1 MFVRLKK
8 TGNYRYLQIVQTY
21 REGKKVKQRV
31 ISTLGRL
38 EELQAKGEIE
48 SIITSLSKYSQ
59 EVLMCL
65 TGRGD
70 PKSISFIIGPVLVF
84 ERLWRECGM
93 YSIINQ
99 LLEGRKFEFDVE
111 RAIFVTVLH
120 RLFISGSDRSCE
132 YWMKGYR
139 IDGSER
145 LSLHHFYRA
154 MAFLGSAV
162 DDQTGKTPF
171 APRCIKDLVEEK
183 LFSLRRNLFTELEL
197 VFFDTTSIYFEGKGG
212 EEIGQYGNSKDHR
225 SDRMQMIVGAV
236 LDNKGFPLCCEI
248 WPGNTADV
256 NTLLPVANRLR
267 KRFGV
272 EKMCIVAD
280 RGMISQSTVEA
291 MEARGLTYI
300 LGVRMRRVNHVKQE
314 VLSRA
319 GRYQEVV
326 PEIKLSKA
334 PAPLKVKEVM
344 HNDTRYIVCLNP
356 RQARKDKADRDMI
369 VESLRDRIKS
379 GAKTMIGNKGYRK
392 YLQVTKGAIKINDS
406 KVMEEERYDGKWV
419 LTTNLDMPADR
430 IALKYKELWMVE
442 HIFRD
447 VKSILETRP
456 IYHKVD
462 ETIRGHVFCS
472 FLALVLRKELD
483 MRMEVTGESVEW
495 QQIKQDLKRLQEM
508 VIEQSGSKIALRTEA
523 SGDCHKVFK
532 AIGMALPPTIRKI
545 EM

>member
-8 TGNYRYLQIVQTY
+8 TGSYQYLQIVQTY

-31 ISTLGRL
+31 ICTLGRL
-38 EELQAKGEIE
+38 EELQEKGEIE

-70 PKSISFIIGPVLVF
+70 PRSVSFIIGPVLVF
-84 ERLWRECGM
+84 ERLWRECGI

-99 LLEGRKFEFDVE
+99 LIEGRKFEFNVE

-154 MAFLGSAV
+154 MAFLGSPV
-162 DDQTGKTPF
+162 DDQRGKTPF

-183 LFSLRRNLFTELEL
+183 LFSIRRNLFTELEL
-197 VFFDTTSIYFEGKGG
+197 VFFDTTSISFEGKGG

-225 SDRMQMIVGAV
+225 SDRRQLVVGAV

-248 WPGNTADV
+248 WSGNIADV

-280 RGMISQSTVEA
+280 RGMISQSTVET
-291 MEARGLTYI
+291 MEARGLNYI
-300 LGVRMRRVNHVKQE
+300 LGVRMRRVNHVKRE

-356 RQARKDKADRDMI
+356 RQSRKDKADRDMI

-392 YLQVTKGAIKINDS
+392 YLQITKGAIKIDDS
-406 KVMEEERYDGKWV
+406 KVMEEERNDGKWV
-419 LTTNLDMPADR
+419 LTTNLDMPADK

-442 HIFRD
+442 HVFRD

-483 MRMEVTGESVEW
+483 MRMEVTGESIEW
-495 QQIKQDLKRLQEM
+495 MQVKQDLKRLQEV
-508 VIEQSGSKIALRTEA
+508 VIEQSGRKIALRTEA
-523 SGDCHKVFK
+523 SGDCYKVFK
-532 AIGMALPPTIRKI
+532 AVGMALPPTIRKI

>member
-1 MFVRLKK
+1 MFVRIKK
-8 TGNYRYLQIVQTY
+8 TGSYKYLQIVQTY

-38 EELQAKGEIE
+38 EDLQKKGEIE

-59 EVLMCL
+59 EVIMCL

-70 PKSISFIIGPVLVF
+70 PKCASFIIGPVLVF
-84 ERLWRECGM
+84 ERLWRECGL
-93 YSIINQ
+93 YSVINQ

-139 IDGSER
+139 IDGAEK

-154 MAFLGSAV
+154 MAFLGSPV
-162 DDQTGKTPF
+162 DEQLGKTPF

-212 EEIGQYGNSKDHR
+212 DEIGRYGNSKDHR
-225 SDRMQMIVGAV
+225 SDRRQMIVGAV

-280 RGMISQSTVEA
+280 RGMISQGTVGA
-291 MEARGLTYI
+291 MEANGINYI
-300 LGVRMRRVNHVKQE
+300 LGVRMRRVNHVKRE

-326 PEIKLSKA
+326 PEINLSKA
-334 PAPLKVKEVM
+334 PAPLRVKEVM

-356 RQARKDKADRDMI
+356 RQARKDKADRDTI

-392 YLQVTKGAIKINDS
+392 YLKVTKGTIKIDNL

-419 LTTNLDMPADR
+419 LTTNLNMPADR

-456 IYHKVD
+456 VYHKVD

-483 MRMEVTGESVEW
+483 MRIEAIGETVEW
-495 QQIKQDLKRLQEM
+495 LQVKQDLKRLHEV
-508 VIEQSGSKIALRTEA
+508 VIEQSGRKIALRTEA
-523 SGDCHKVFK
+523 LGDCHKVFK
-532 AIGMALPPTIRKI
+532 AIGMALPPTIREI

>member
-8 TGNYRYLQIVQTY
+8 AGSYQYLQIVQTY

-38 EELQAKGEIE
+38 EELQEKGEIE
-48 SIITSLSKYSQ
+48 SIIISLSKYSQ

-70 PKSISFIIGPVLVF
+70 PKGVSFIIGPVLIF
-84 ERLWRECGM
+84 ERLWRECGL
-93 YSIINQ
+93 YSIMSQ

-154 MAFLGSAV
+154 MAFLGSLV
-162 DDQTGKTPF
+162 DDQSGKTPF

-183 LFSLRRNLFTELEL
+183 LFSIRRNLFTELEL

-212 EEIGQYGNSKDHR
+212 DEIGQYGNSKDHR
-225 SDRMQMIVGAV
+225 SDRRQMVVGAV

-267 KRFGV
+267 RRFGV

-291 MEARGLTYI
+291 MEAKGLSYI
-300 LGVRMRRVNHVKQE
+300 LGVRMRRVNHVKRE

-326 PEIKLSKA
+326 PEIKISKA
-334 PAPLKVKEVM
+334 PSPLKVKEVM

-356 RQARKDKADRDMI
+356 RQARKDKTDRDMI
-369 VESLRDRIKS
+369 VESLKDRIKS

-392 YLQVTKGAIKINDS
+392 YLQVTKGTIKINDS

-419 LTTNLDMPADR
+419 LTTNLDMPADK

-456 IYHKVD
+456 IYHKID

-483 MRMEVTGESVEW
+483 MRMEAMGEIVEW
-495 QQIKQDLKRLQEM
+495 LQVKQDLKRLHEV
-508 VIEQSGSKIALRTEA
+508 VIEQSGRKIALRTEA
-523 SGDCHKVFK
+523 SGDCQKVFK

>member
-8 TGNYRYLQIVQTY
+8 TGSYQYLQIVQTY

-38 EELQAKGEIE
+38 EELQEKGEIE

-59 EVLMCL
+59 EVIMCL
-65 TGRGD
+65 TGRSD
-70 PKSISFIIGPVLVF
+70 PKSVSFIIGPVLIF
-84 ERLWRECGM
+84 ERLWRECGL

-99 LLEGRKFEFDVE
+99 LIEGRKFEFDVE

-154 MAFLGSAV
+154 MAFLGSPV
-162 DDQTGKTPF
+162 DDQSGKTPF

-183 LFSLRRNLFTELEL
+183 LFSIRRNLFTELEL

-212 EEIGQYGNSKDHR
+212 DEIGQYGNSKDHR
-225 SDRMQMIVGAV
+225 SDRRQMVVGAV

-291 MEARGLTYI
+291 MEARGLNYI
-300 LGVRMRRVNHVKQE
+300 LGVRMRRVNHVKRE

-334 PAPLKVKEVM
+334 PAPLRVKEVM

-356 RQARKDKADRDMI
+356 RQARKDKADRDII

-392 YLQVTKGAIKINDS
+392 YLQVTNGAIKINDS

-442 HIFRD
+442 HVFRD

-456 IYHKVD
+456 VYHKVD

-483 MRMEVTGESVEW
+483 MRMEAMGEIVEW
-495 QQIKQDLKRLQEM
+495 LHVKQDLKRLHEV
-508 VIEQSGSKIALRTEA
+508 VIEQSGKKIALRTEA

-532 AIGMALPPTIRKI
+532 AVGMALPPTIRKI

>member
-8 TGNYRYLQIVQTY
+8 TGSYQYLQIVQTY

-31 ISTLGRL
+31 ISTLCRL
-38 EELQAKGEIE
+38 EELQEKGNIE

-70 PKSISFIIGPVLVF
+70 PKSVSFIIGPVLVF
-84 ERLWRECGM
+84 ERLWRECSL

-145 LSLHHFYRA
+145 LYLHHFYRA
-154 MAFLGSAV
+154 MAFLGSPV
-162 DDQTGKTPF
+162 DDQSGKTPF

-183 LFSLRRNLFTELEL
+183 LFSIRRNLFTELEL

-212 EEIGQYGNSKDHR
+212 DEIGQYGNSKDHR
-225 SDRMQMIVGAV
+225 SDRRQMVVGAV

-291 MEARGLTYI
+291 MEDRGLNYI
-300 LGVRMRRVNHVKQE
+300 LGVRMRRVNYVKRE

-326 PEIKLSKA
+326 PEIKLSSA
-334 PAPLKVKEVM
+334 PAQLRVKEVI
-344 HNDTRYIVCLNP
+344 HNDTRYIVCINP

-379 GAKTMIGNKGYRK
+379 GVKTMIGNKGYRK
-392 YLQVTKGAIKINDS
+392 YLQVTKGAIKIDDS
-406 KVMEEERYDGKWV
+406 KVIEEERYDGKWV
-419 LTTNLDMPADR
+419 LTTNLDMPADK

-442 HIFRD
+442 HVFRD

-456 IYHKVD
+456 VYHKVD

-472 FLALVLRKELD
+472 FLSLVLRKELD
-483 MRMEVTGESVEW
+483 MRMEAMGESVEW
-495 QQIKQDLKRLQEM
+495 LQVKQDLKRLHEV
-508 VIEQSGSKIALRTEA
+508 VIEQSGRKIALRTEA

>member
-8 TGNYRYLQIVQTY
+8 TGSYQYLQIVQTY

-38 EELQAKGEIE
+38 EDLQEKGEIE

-70 PKSISFIIGPVLVF
+70 PKSVSFIIGPAMIF
-84 ERLWRECGM
+84 ERLWRECGL

-99 LLEGRKFEFDVE
+99 LIEGRKFEFDVE

-154 MAFLGSAV
+154 MSFLGNPV
-162 DDQTGKTPF
+162 DDQSGKTPF

-183 LFSLRRNLFTELEL
+183 LFSIRRNLFTELEL

-212 EEIGQYGNSKDHR
+212 DEIGQYGNSKDHR
-225 SDRMQMIVGAV
+225 SDRRQMVVGAV

-291 MEARGLTYI
+291 MEAKGLNYI
-300 LGVRMRRVNHVKQE
+300 LGVRMRRVNHVKRE
-314 VLSRA
+314 VLTRA

-379 GAKTMIGNKGYRK
+379 GVKTMIGNKGYRK

-419 LTTNLDMPADR
+419 LTTNLDMPADK

-442 HIFRD
+442 HVFRD

-456 IYHKVD
+456 VYHKVD

-483 MRMEVTGESVEW
+483 MRMEAMGEIVEW
-495 QQIKQDLKRLQEM
+495 LQIKQDLKRLHEV
-508 VIEQSGSKIALRTEA
+508 VIEQSGRKIALRTEA

-532 AIGMALPPTIRKI
+532 AVGMALPPTIRKI

>member
-8 TGNYRYLQIVQTY
+8 TGNYNYLQIVQTY

-38 EELQAKGEIE
+38 EELQAKGDIE
-48 SIITSLSKYSQ
+48 SIIGSLSNYSH

-65 TGRGD
+65 TGKGD
-70 PKSISFIIGPVLVF
+70 PKGESFIIGPVLVF
-84 ERLWRECGM
+84 ERLWKDSGLH
-93 YSIINQ
+93 SVINQ
-99 LLEGRKFEFDVE
+99 LLEGRKYGFDVE
-111 RAIFVTVLH
+111 KAIFVTVLH

-132 YWMKGYR
+132 HWMKGYR
-139 IDGSER
+139 IDDSEK

-154 MAFLGSAV
+154 MAFLGSSI
-162 DDQTGKTPF
+162 DEQLGKTPF
-171 APRCIKDLVEEK
+171 APRCIKDLVEER

-212 EEIGQYGNSKDHR
+212 DEIGQYGNSKDHR
-225 SDRMQMIVGAV
+225 SDRVQMVVGAV

-256 NTLLPVANRLR
+256 NTLLPVVNRLR

-272 EKMCIVAD
+272 ESMCVVAD
-280 RGMISQSTVEA
+280 RGMISQVTVKA
-291 MEARGLTYI
+291 MEAKGLNYI
-300 LGVRMRRVNHVKQE
+300 LGVRMRRVNNVKRE
-314 VLSRA
+314 VISRA
-319 GRYQEVV
+319 GRYQKVV
-326 PEIKLSKA
+326 PELNLSKA

-344 HNDTRYIVCLNP
+344 YDDTRYIVCLNP
-356 RQARKDKADRDMI
+356 RQARKDKADRGII
-369 VESLRDRIKS
+369 VEDLKDRIKS
-379 GAKTMIGNKGYRK
+379 GAKSMIGNKGYRK
-392 YLQVTKGAIKINDS
+392 YLQVTKDTIRIDES
-406 KVMEEERYDGKWV
+406 KVREEERYDGKWV
-419 LTTNLDMPADR
+419 LTTNLDMPADKV
-430 IALKYKELWMVE
+430 ALKYKELWRVE
-442 HIFRD
+442 YVFRD

-483 MRMEVTGESVEW
+483 MRMEAMGEYVEW
-495 QQIKQDLKRLQEM
+495 LQIKQDLKRLQEV
-508 VIEQSGSKIALRTEA
+508 VIEQSGKKIALRTEA
-523 SGDCHKVFK
+523 SGECYKVFK

-545 EM
+545 GM

>member
-8 TGNYRYLQIVQTY
+8 TGSYQYLQIVQTY

-38 EELQAKGEIE
+38 EELQEKGEIE

-59 EVLMCL
+59 EIIMCL
-65 TGRGD
+65 TGRSN
-70 PKSISFIIGPVLVF
+70 PKGVPFIIGPVLIF
-84 ERLWRECGM
+84 ERLWKECGLD
-93 YSIINQ
+93 SIINQ

-154 MAFLGSAV
+154 MAFLGSLI
-162 DDQTGKTPF
+162 DDQSGKTPF

-183 LFSLRRNLFTELEL
+183 LFSIRRNLFTELEL

-212 EEIGQYGNSKDHR
+212 DEIGQYGNSKDHR
-225 SDRMQMIVGAV
+225 SDRRQMIVGAV

-291 MEARGLTYI
+291 MEAKGLNYI
-300 LGVRMRRVNHVKQE
+300 LGVRMRRVNYVKRE
-314 VLSRA
+314 ILSRA

-326 PEIKLSKA
+326 PELKLSKA
-334 PAPLKVKEVM
+334 PAPLRVKEVM

-356 RQARKDKADRDMI
+356 RQARKDKADRDTI

-419 LTTNLDMPADR
+419 LTTSLDMPADK

-442 HIFRD
+442 HISRD

-472 FLALVLRKELD
+472 FLAIVLRKELD
-483 MRMEVTGESVEW
+483 MRMEAMGESVEW
-495 QQIKQDLKRLQEM
+495 LQVKQDLKRLQEV
-508 VIEQSGSKIALRTEA
+508 VIEQSGRKIGLRTEVH
-523 SGDCHKVFK
+523 GDCHKVFK
-532 AIGMALPPTIRKI
+532 AIGMALPPTISEI

>member
-8 TGNYRYLQIVQTY
+8 TGSYQYLQIVQTY

-38 EELQAKGEIE
+38 EQLQENGEIE

-70 PKSISFIIGPVLVF
+70 PESVSFIIGPVLVF
-84 ERLWRECGM
+84 ERLWRECGL

-154 MAFLGSAV
+154 MAFLGTPV
-162 DDQTGKTPF
+162 DDQSGKTPF

-183 LFSLRRNLFTELEL
+183 LFSIRRNLFTELEL

-212 EEIGQYGNSKDHR
+212 DNLGQYGNSKDHR
-225 SDRMQMIVGAV
+225 SDRRQMVVGAV

-248 WPGNTADV
+248 WPGNIADV

-280 RGMISQSTVEA
+280 RGMISQSTVET
-291 MEARGLTYI
+291 MEVRELNYI
-300 LGVRMRRVNHVKQE
+300 LGVRMRRVNYVKRE

-334 PAPLKVKEVM
+334 PAPLRVKEVI

-379 GAKTMIGNKGYRK
+379 GVKTMIGNKGYRK
-392 YLQVTKGAIKINDS
+392 YLQVTKGAIKIDDS

-419 LTTNLDMPADR
+419 LTTNLDMPADK

-442 HIFRD
+442 HVFRD

-456 IYHKVD
+456 VYHKVD

-483 MRMEVTGESVEW
+483 MRMEAMGESIEW
-495 QQIKQDLKRLQEM
+495 LQVKQDLKRLHEI
-508 VIEQSGSKIALRTEA
+508 VIEQSGRKIALRTEA
-523 SGDCHKVFK
+523 TGDCHKVFK

>member
-8 TGNYRYLQIVQTY
+8 TGSYQYLQIVQTY
-21 REGKKVKQRV
+21 REGRKVKQRV

-38 EELQAKGEIE
+38 EELQEKGDIE

-70 PKSISFIIGPVLVF
+70 PKSVSFIIGPVLVF
-84 ERLWRECGM
+84 ERLWRECGL

-145 LSLHHFYRA
+145 LYLHHFYRA
-154 MAFLGSAV
+154 MAFLGSPV
-162 DDQTGKTPF
+162 DDQSGKTPF

-183 LFSLRRNLFTELEL
+183 LFSIRRNLFTELEL

-212 EEIGQYGNSKDHR
+212 DEIGQYGNSKDHR
-225 SDRMQMIVGAV
+225 SDRRQMVVGAV

-291 MEARGLTYI
+291 METRGLNYI
-300 LGVRMRRVNHVKQE
+300 LGVRMRRVNHVKRE

-319 GRYQEVV
+319 GSYQEVV

-356 RQARKDKADRDMI
+356 RQARKDKADRDTI

-379 GAKTMIGNKGYRK
+379 GVKTMIGNKGYRK
-392 YLQVTKGAIKINDS
+392 YLQVTKGAIKIDDS
-406 KVMEEERYDGKWV
+406 KVIEEERYDGKWV
-419 LTTNLDMPADR
+419 LTTNLDMPADK

-442 HIFRD
+442 HVFRD

-456 IYHKVD
+456 VYHKVD

-472 FLALVLRKELD
+472 FLSLVLRKELD
-483 MRMEVTGESVEW
+483 MRMEAMGESVEW
-495 QQIKQDLKRLQEM
+495 LQLKQDLKRLQEV
-508 VIEQSGSKIALRTEA
+508 VIGQSGRKIALRTEA
-523 SGDCHKVFK
+523 PGDCHKVFK

>member
-8 TGNYRYLQIVQTY
+8 TGSYQYLQIVQTY

-31 ISTLGRL
+31 ICTLGRL
-38 EELQAKGEIE
+38 EELQEKGEIE

-70 PKSISFIIGPVLVF
+70 PRSVSFIIGPVLVF
-84 ERLWRECGM
+84 ERLWRECGI

-99 LLEGRKFEFDVE
+99 LIEGRKFEFNVE

-154 MAFLGSAV
+154 MAFLGSPV
-162 DDQTGKTPF
+162 DDQRGKTPF

-183 LFSLRRNLFTELEL
+183 LFSIRRNLFTELEL

-225 SDRMQMIVGAV
+225 SDRRQLVVGAV

-248 WPGNTADV
+248 WSGNIADV

-280 RGMISQSTVEA
+280 RGMISQSTVET
-291 MEARGLTYI
+291 MEARGLNYI
-300 LGVRMRRVNHVKQE
+300 LGVRMRRVNHVKRE

-356 RQARKDKADRDMI
+356 RQSRKDKADRDMI

-392 YLQVTKGAIKINDS
+392 YLQITKGAIKIDDS
-406 KVMEEERYDGKWV
+406 KVMEEERNDGKWV
-419 LTTNLDMPADR
+419 LTTNLDMPADK

-442 HIFRD
+442 HVFRD

-483 MRMEVTGESVEW
+483 MRMEVTGESIEW
-495 QQIKQDLKRLQEM
+495 MQVKQDLKRLQEV
-508 VIEQSGSKIALRTEA
+508 VIEQSGRKIALRTEA
-523 SGDCHKVFK
+523 SGDCYKVFK
-532 AIGMALPPTIRKI
+532 AVGMALPPTIRKI

>member
-8 TGNYRYLQIVQTY
+8 TGNYQYLQIVQTY

-38 EELQAKGEIE
+38 EELQEKGEIE
-48 SIITSLSKYSQ
+48 SILTSLSKYSQ

-65 TGRGD
+65 TGRGN
-70 PKSISFIIGPVLVF
+70 PISASFIIGPVLIF
-84 ERLWRECGM
+84 ERLWRECGL

-145 LSLHHFYRA
+145 LSLHHFYRS
-154 MAFLGSAV
+154 MAFLGSPV
-162 DDQTGKTPF
+162 DDQSGKTPF

-183 LFSLRRNLFTELEL
+183 LFSIRRNLFTELEL

-212 EEIGQYGNSKDHR
+212 DEIGQYGNSKDHR
-225 SDRMQMIVGAV
+225 SDRRQMIVGAV

-248 WPGNTADV
+248 WPGNIADV
-256 NTLLPVANRLR
+256 NTLMPVANRLR

-291 MEARGLTYI
+291 MEARGLNYI
-300 LGVRMRRVNHVKQE
+300 LGVRMRRVNHVKRE

-319 GRYQEVV
+319 GRYQEVI

-334 PAPLKVKEVM
+334 PAPLRVKEVM
-344 HNDTRYIVCLNP
+344 HNDTRYILCLNP
-356 RQARKDKADRDMI
+356 RQARKDKADRDII

-483 MRMEVTGESVEW
+483 MRMEAMGEIVEW
-495 QQIKQDLKRLQEM
+495 LQIKQDLKRLHEV
-508 VIEQSGSKIALRTEA
+508 VIEQSGRKIALRTEA

-532 AIGMALPPTIRKI
+532 AVGMALPPTIRKM

>member
-8 TGNYRYLQIVQTY
+8 TGSYKYLQIVQTY

-38 EELQAKGEIE
+38 EDLQEKGEIE
-48 SIITSLSKYSQ
+48 SIIASLSNYSK
-59 EVLMCL
+59 EVMMCL
-65 TGRGD
+65 SGRGN
-70 PKSISFIIGPVLVF
+70 PRGVSLIIGPALIF
-84 ERLWRECGM
+84 DRLWRDCGL
-93 YSIINQ
+93 YNIINQ
-99 LLEGRKFEFDVE
+99 LLEGRKYEFDVE

-120 RLFISGSDRSCE
+120 RLFVSGSDRSCE

-139 IDGSER
+139 IDGSDS

-154 MAFLGSAV
+154 MAFLGSSV
-162 DDQTGKTPF
+162 EDQQGKTPF

-183 LFSLRRNLFTELEL
+183 LFSIRRNLFTELEL

-225 SDRMQMIVGAV
+225 SDRRQMVVGAV

-248 WPGNTADV
+248 WPGNIADV
-256 NTLLPVANRLR
+256 NTLLPVANRLQ

-272 EKMCIVAD
+272 ERMCIVAD
-280 RGMISQSTVEA
+280 RGMISKKTIEA
-291 MEARGLTYI
+291 IEAKELNYI
-300 LGVRMRRVNHVKQE
+300 LGVRMRRVNHVKLE

-326 PEIKLSKA
+326 TELKLSKA

-356 RQARKDKADRDMI
+356 RQARRDKADRDI
-369 VESLRDRIKS
+369 IIESLKDRIKN

-392 YLQVTKGAIKINDS
+392 YLKITKGAIRIDDS

-419 LTTNLDMPADR
+419 LTTNLDMPADK

-442 HIFRD
+442 HVFRD

-483 MRMEVTGESVEW
+483 MRMEISGESVEW
-495 QQIKQDLKRLQEM
+495 MQIKQDLKRLQE
-508 VIEQSGSKIALRTEA
+508 VTIDQSGRKIALRTEA
-523 SGDCHKVFK
+523 SGDCYKVFK
-532 AIGMALPPTIRKI
+532 SIGMAMPPTIRKV

>member
-1 MFVRLKK
+1 MFVRIKK
-8 TGNYRYLQIVQTY
+8 TGSYKYLQIVQTY

-38 EELQAKGEIE
+38 EDLQKKGEIE

-59 EVLMCL
+59 EVIMCL

-70 PKSISFIIGPVLVF
+70 PKCASFIIGPVLVF
-84 ERLWRECGM
+84 ERLWRECGL
-93 YSIINQ
+93 YSVINQ

-139 IDGSER
+139 IDGAEK

-154 MAFLGSAV
+154 MAFLGSPV
-162 DDQTGKTPF
+162 DEQLGKTPF

-212 EEIGQYGNSKDHR
+212 DEIGRYGNSKDHR
-225 SDRMQMIVGAV
+225 SDRRQMIVGAV

-280 RGMISQSTVEA
+280 RGMISQGTVGA
-291 MEARGLTYI
+291 MEANGINYI
-300 LGVRMRRVNHVKQE
+300 LGVRMRRVNHVKRE

-326 PEIKLSKA
+326 PEINLSKA
-334 PAPLKVKEVM
+334 PAPLRVKEVM

-356 RQARKDKADRDMI
+356 RQARKDKADRDTI

-392 YLQVTKGAIKINDS
+392 YLKVTKGTIKIDNS

-419 LTTNLDMPADR
+419 LTTNLNMPADR

-456 IYHKVD
+456 VYHKVD

-483 MRMEVTGESVEW
+483 MRIEAIGETVEW
-495 QQIKQDLKRLQEM
+495 LQVKQDLKRLHEV
-508 VIEQSGSKIALRTEA
+508 VIEQSGKKIALRTEA
-523 SGDCHKVFK
+523 LGDCHKVFK
-532 AIGMALPPTIRKI
+532 AIGMALPPTIREI

>member
-1 MFVRLKK
+1 MFVRVKK
-8 TGNYRYLQIVQTY
+8 TGSYKYLQIVQTY

-38 EELQAKGEIE
+38 EDLQEKGEIE

-59 EVLMCL
+59 EVIMCL

-70 PKSISFIIGPVLVF
+70 PKSVSFIIGPVLVF
-84 ERLWRECGM
+84 ERLWRECGL
-93 YSIINQ
+93 YSVINQ
-99 LLEGRKFEFDVE
+99 ILEGRKFEFDVE
-111 RAIFVTVLH
+111 KAIFVTVLH

-154 MAFLGSAV
+154 MAFLGSPV
-162 DDQTGKTPF
+162 DDQSGKTPF

-212 EEIGQYGNSKDHR
+212 YEIGQYGNSKDHR
-225 SDRMQMIVGAV
+225 SDRKQMIVGAV

-280 RGMISQSTVEA
+280 RGMISQSTVGA
-291 MEARGLTYI
+291 MEARGLNYI
-300 LGVRMRRVNHVKQE
+300 LGVRMRRVNHVKRE

-334 PAPLKVKEVM
+334 PAPLRVKEVM

-356 RQARKDKADRDMI
+356 RQARKDKADRDTI

-392 YLQVTKGAIKINDS
+392 YLKVNKGTIKIDDS
-406 KVMEEERYDGKWV
+406 KVIEEERYDGKWV
-419 LTTNLDMPADR
+419 LTTNLNMPADR

-456 IYHKVD
+456 VYHKVD

-483 MRMEVTGESVEW
+483 MRMEAMGEIVEW
-495 QQIKQDLKRLQEM
+495 LQVKQDLKRLHEV
-508 VIEQSGSKIALRTEA
+508 VIEQSGRKIALRTEA
-523 SGDCHKVFK
+523 LGDCHKVFK
-532 AIGMALPPTIRKI
+532 AIGMALPPTIREI

>member
-8 TGNYRYLQIVQTY
+8 TGNYQYLQIVQTY

-38 EELQAKGEIE
+38 EELQEKGEIE
-48 SIITSLSKYSQ
+48 SIVTSLSKYSQ

-65 TGRGD
+65 TGRGN
-70 PKSISFIIGPVLVF
+70 PISASFIIGPVLIF
-84 ERLWRECGM
+84 ERLWRECGL

-145 LSLHHFYRA
+145 LSLHHFYRS
-154 MAFLGSAV
+154 MAFLGSPV
-162 DDQTGKTPF
+162 DDQSGKTPF

-183 LFSLRRNLFTELEL
+183 LFSIRRNLFTELEL

-212 EEIGQYGNSKDHR
+212 DEIGQYGNSKDHR
-225 SDRMQMIVGAV
+225 SDRRQMIVGAV

-248 WPGNTADV
+248 WPGNIADV
-256 NTLLPVANRLR
+256 NTLMPVANRLR

-291 MEARGLTYI
+291 MEARGLNYI
-300 LGVRMRRVNHVKQE
+300 LGVRMRRVNHVKRE

-334 PAPLKVKEVM
+334 PAPLRVKEVM
-344 HNDTRYIVCLNP
+344 HNDTRYILCLNP
-356 RQARKDKADRDMI
+356 RQARKDKADRDII

-483 MRMEVTGESVEW
+483 MRMEAMGEIVEW
-495 QQIKQDLKRLQEM
+495 LQIKQDLKRLHEV
-508 VIEQSGSKIALRTEA
+508 VIEQSGRKIALRTEA

-532 AIGMALPPTIRKI
+532 AVGMALPPTIRKM

>member
-8 TGNYRYLQIVQTY
+8 TGNYQYLQIVQTY

-38 EELQAKGEIE
+38 EELQEKGEIE
-48 SIITSLSKYSQ
+48 SILTSLSKYSQ

-65 TGRGD
+65 TGRGN
-70 PKSISFIIGPVLVF
+70 PISASFIIGPVLIF
-84 ERLWRECGM
+84 ERLWRECGL

-145 LSLHHFYRA
+145 LSLHHFYRS
-154 MAFLGSAV
+154 MAFLGSPV
-162 DDQTGKTPF
+162 DDQSGKTPF

-183 LFSLRRNLFTELEL
+183 LFSIRRNLFTELEL

-212 EEIGQYGNSKDHR
+212 DEIGQYGNSKDHR
-225 SDRMQMIVGAV
+225 SDRRQMIVGAV

-248 WPGNTADV
+248 WPGNIADV
-256 NTLLPVANRLR
+256 NTLMPVANRLR

-291 MEARGLTYI
+291 MEARGLNYI
-300 LGVRMRRVNHVKQE
+300 LGVRMRRVNHVKRE

-334 PAPLKVKEVM
+334 PAPLRVKEVM
-344 HNDTRYIVCLNP
+344 HNDTRYILCLNP
-356 RQARKDKADRDMI
+356 RQARKDKADRDII

-483 MRMEVTGESVEW
+483 MRMEAMGEIVEW
-495 QQIKQDLKRLQEM
+495 LQIKQDLKRLHEV
-508 VIEQSGSKIALRTEA
+508 VIEQSGRKIALRTEA

-532 AIGMALPPTIRKI
+532 AVGMALPPTIRKI

>member
-8 TGNYRYLQIVQTY
+8 TGNYKYLQIVQTY

-38 EELQAKGEIE
+38 EELQAKGDIE
-48 SIITSLSKYSQ
+48 SIISSLSNYSQ

-65 TGRGD
+65 TGKGD
-70 PKSISFIIGPVLVF
+70 PRGESFIIGPVLVF
-84 ERLWRECGM
+84 ERLWKESGLH
-93 YSIINQ
+93 SVIKQ
-99 LLEGRKFEFDVE
+99 LLEGRKYEFDVE

-139 IDGSER
+139 IDGSEK

-154 MAFLGSAV
+154 MAFLGSPI
-162 DDQTGKTPF
+162 DEQLGKTPF
-171 APRCIKDLVEEK
+171 APRCIKDLVEER

-212 EEIGQYGNSKDHR
+212 DEIGQYGNSKDHR
-225 SDRMQMIVGAV
+225 PDRVQMVVGAV

-256 NTLLPVANRLR
+256 KTLLPVVNRLR
-267 KRFGV
+267 QRFGV
-272 EKMCIVAD
+272 EKMCVVAD
-280 RGMISQSTVEA
+280 RGMISQVTIDA
-291 MEARGLTYI
+291 MEARELNYI
-300 LGVRMRRVNHVKQE
+300 LGVRMRRVNHIKRE
-314 VLSRA
+314 VISRA

-326 PEIKLSKA
+326 PELNLSKA

-344 HNDTRYIVCLNP
+344 YDDTRYIVCLNP
-356 RQARKDKADRDMI
+356 RQARKDKADRDII
-369 VESLRDRIKS
+369 VESLKDKIKN
-379 GAKTMIGNKGYRK
+379 GAKSMIGNKGYRK
-392 YLQVTKGAIKINDS
+392 YLQISRDTIRIDES
-406 KVMEEERYDGKWV
+406 KVREEERYDGKWV
-419 LTTNLDMPADR
+419 LTTNLDMPADK
-430 IALKYKELWMVE
+430 IALKYKELWRVE
-442 HIFRD
+442 HVFRD

-483 MRMEVTGESVEW
+483 MRIEAMGEYVEW
-495 QQIKQDLKRLQEM
+495 LQVKQDLKRLQEV
-508 VIEQSGSKIALRTEA
+508 VIEQSGKKIALRTEA

-532 AIGMALPPTIRKI
+532 AIGMAMPPTIRK
-545 EM
+545 MKM

>member
-8 TGNYRYLQIVQTY
+8 TGSYQYLQIVQTY

-31 ISTLGRL
+31 ICTLGRL
-38 EELQAKGEIE
+38 EELQEKGEIE

-70 PKSISFIIGPVLVF
+70 PRSVSFIIGPVLVF
-84 ERLWRECGM
+84 ERLWRECGI

-99 LLEGRKFEFDVE
+99 LIEGRKFEFNVE

-154 MAFLGSAV
+154 MAFLGSPV
-162 DDQTGKTPF
+162 DDQRGKTPF

-183 LFSLRRNLFTELEL
+183 LFSIRRNLFTELEL

-225 SDRMQMIVGAV
+225 SDRRQMVVGAV

-256 NTLLPVANRLR
+256 NTLIPVANRLR

-272 EKMCIVAD
+272 EKICIVAD
-280 RGMISQSTVEA
+280 RGMISQSTVET
-291 MEARGLTYI
+291 MEARGLNYI
-300 LGVRMRRVNHVKQE
+300 LGVRMRRVNHVKRE

-356 RQARKDKADRDMI
+356 RQSRKDKADRDMI

-392 YLQVTKGAIKINDS
+392 YLQITKGAVKIDDS
-406 KVMEEERYDGKWV
+406 KVTEEERYDGKWV
-419 LTTNLDMPADR
+419 LTTNLDMSADK

-442 HIFRD
+442 HVFRD

-483 MRMEVTGESVEW
+483 MRMEVTGESIEW
-495 QQIKQDLKRLQEM
+495 MQVKQDLKRLQEV
-508 VIEQSGSKIALRTEA
+508 VIEQSGRKIALRTEA
-523 SGDCHKVFK
+523 SGDCYKVFK
-532 AIGMALPPTIRKI
+532 AVGMALPPTIRKI

>member
-8 TGNYRYLQIVQTY
+8 TGSYQYLQIVQTY

-38 EELQAKGEIE
+38 EELQEKGEIE

-59 EVLMCL
+59 EVIMCL
-65 TGRGD
+65 TSRSD
-70 PKSISFIIGPVLVF
+70 PKSVSFIIGPVLIF
-84 ERLWRECGM
+84 ERLWRGCGL

-99 LLEGRKFEFDVE
+99 LIEGRKFEFDVE

-154 MAFLGSAV
+154 MAFLGTPV
-162 DDQTGKTPF
+162 DDQSGKTPF

-183 LFSLRRNLFTELEL
+183 LFSIRRNLFTELEL

-212 EEIGQYGNSKDHR
+212 DEIGQYGNSKDHR
-225 SDRMQMIVGAV
+225 SDRRQMVVGAV

-248 WPGNTADV
+248 WPGNIADV
-256 NTLLPVANRLR
+256 KTLLPVANRLR

-291 MEARGLTYI
+291 MEARGLNYI
-300 LGVRMRRVNHVKQE
+300 LGVRMRRVNHVKRE

-319 GRYQEVV
+319 GSYQEVV

-334 PAPLKVKEVM
+334 PAPLRVKEVM
-344 HNDTRYIVCLNP
+344 HNDTRYILCLNP

-379 GAKTMIGNKGYRK
+379 GVKTMIGNKGYRK
-392 YLQVTKGAIKINDS
+392 YLQVTKGAIKIDDS
-406 KVMEEERYDGKWV
+406 KVIEEERYDGKWV
-419 LTTNLDMPADR
+419 LTTNLDMPADK

-447 VKSILETRP
+447 VKSILETPP

-472 FLALVLRKELD
+472 FLSLVLRKELD
-483 MRMEVTGESVEW
+483 MRMEAMGEIVEW
-495 QQIKQDLKRLQEM
+495 LQIKQDLKRLHEV
-508 VIEQSGSKIALRTEA
+508 VIEQSGRKIALRTEA
-523 SGDCHKVFK
+523 PGDCHKVFK
-532 AIGMALPPTIRKI
+532 AIGMTLPPTIRKI